1 MIRHKFILALVQ
13 KEFLQIF
20 RDIRMRIVLFV
31 PPIVM
36 LLVFGYAINTDVKN
50 IRMAVFDEDKSYESR
65 SLVERFR
72 GSDVFS
78 LVASLQK
85 PQEVDIL
92 FDTGKIDVFLHI
104 PPHFEKGLKKG
115 KTVPLQVFVDGTDS
129 SRSSM
134 IIAEVQALL
143 HQIMLPYYQKN
154 IQRALVIH
162 QAYGGG
168 RLPGLV
174 NIEERVFF
182 NPGLSSRNFYLSG
195 IFGLLISMITILLTA
210 MSVVKEREN
219 TTIDQLIVSPLRP
232 EELVIGKTLPYMIVG
247 LIDTIVV
254 TLILIFWFHVPFSGS
269 FSLLLLISVAFLL
282 TTTAIGLFISTISH
296 SQQQAIL
303 SVVLFMLPA
312 LLFSGF
318 AFPIESMPPI
328 IQMLTYLNPMRH
340 FLDLIRSLFLKGAGI
355 TLLWPKILL
364 LLCIG
369 ILMFILSAR
378 KFAKHLE

>member
-1 MIRHKFILALVQ
+1 
-13 KEFLQIF
+13 
-20 RDIRMRIVLFV
+20 
-31 PPIVM
+31 
-36 LLVFGYAINTDVKN
+36 
-50 IRMAVFDEDKSYESR
+50 
-65 SLVERFR
+65 
-72 GSDVFS
+72 
-78 LVASLQK
+78 
-85 PQEVDIL
+85 
-92 FDTGKIDVFLHI
+92 
-104 PPHFEKGLKKG
+104 
-115 KTVPLQVFVDGTDS
+115 
-129 SRSSM
+129 
-134 IIAEVQALL
+134 
-143 HQIMLPYYQKN
+143 
-154 IQRALVIH
+154 
-162 QAYGGG
+162 
-168 RLPGLV
+168 V

-247 LIDTIVV
+247 LIYTIVV
-254 TLILIFWFHVPFSGS
+254 PLLLIFWFHVPFSGS
-269 FSLLLLISVAFLL
+269 FSLLLVISVAFLL

-318 AFPIESMPPI
+318 AFPIESMPPV

>member
-269 FSLLLLISVAFLL
+269 FSLLLVISVAFLL

-303 SVVLFMLPA
+303 SVVLFMLQPFFFLA
-312 LLFSGF
+312 LR
-318 AFPIESMPPI
+318 FPLSPCPPLSRCLPI
-328 IQMLTYLNPMRH
+328 STLCDT
-340 FLDLIRSLFLKGAGI
+340 FLI
-355 TLLWPKILL
+355 
-364 LLCIG
+364 
-369 ILMFILSAR
+369 
-378 KFAKHLE
+378 